1 MDRHGMTNGVNAMSI
16 RFLPIPTETAT
27 AYWSGGNDAY
37 GMAPER
43 QISDG
48 DGVPCRHC
56 LRLVGAGEPY
66 FVLAHRPFPMLQP
79 YAETGPIFLHAEPCD
94 AHQPS
99 EAMPPML
106 ISRDYIV
113 RGYSEGNRILYG
125 TGAVVANA
133 DIPDYAASLLARAD
147 VAYLHIRSA
156 RNNCYQCRV
165 ERA

>member
-1 MDRHGMTNGVNAMSI
+1 MPI
-16 RFLPIPTETAT
+16 RFLPMPTETAL
-27 AYWSGGNDAY
+27 AYWNGGTDAY
-37 GMAPER
+37 DMPPER

-56 LRLVGAGEPY
+56 LRLVGAGEAY
-66 FVLAHRPFPMLQP
+66 LILAHRPFPALQP
-79 YAETGPIFLHAEPCD
+79 YAETGPIFLHAEPCE
-94 AHQPS
+94 AHTPS

-106 ISRDYIV
+106 TSRDYIL
-113 RGYSEGNRILYG
+113 RGYSKDDRILYG

-133 DIPDYAASLLARAD
+133 DVPDHAAGLLARED
-147 VAYLHIRSA
+147 VAYVHIRSA